1 MLDLSIIFSVLSL
14 VCSII
19 AILFTWSNSRRLKQ
33 EAEANLLDQLQ
44 ADYEVIRAKMSTRYR
59 DEKWIPDRADKE
71 IWGPLEEY
79 WFFCYREWRITRGCY
94 VKLWQEYITK
104 GIKAGLKH
112 RPLRYVLATIRKE
125 GSLTEEYARDFINEL
140 FAIYGSDFQKEFY
153 PPVETAI

>member
-19 AILFTWSNSRRLKQ
+19 AIMFTWSNSRRLKQ
-33 EAEANLLDQLQ
+33 EAEANLLQQLQ
-44 ADYEVIRAKMSTRYR
+44 ADYEVVRAKMDTRYR
-59 DEKWIPDRADKE
+59 DETWTPDRTDKAV
-71 IWGPLEEY
+71 WSPLEEY
-79 WFFCYREWRITRGCY
+79 WFFCYRAWRITRGCY

-125 GSLTEEYARDFINEL
+125 GSLTDEYASDYINEL
-140 FAIYGSDFQKEFY
+140 IALCGSDFQKEFY
-153 PPVETAI
+153 PPVETAL